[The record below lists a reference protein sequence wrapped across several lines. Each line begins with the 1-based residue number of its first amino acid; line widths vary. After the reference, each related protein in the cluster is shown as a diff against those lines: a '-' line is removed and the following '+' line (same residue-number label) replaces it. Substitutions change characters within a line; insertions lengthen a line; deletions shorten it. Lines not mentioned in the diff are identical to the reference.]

1 MGMTIEEASAKIR
14 ADGALDIESDWMTDC
29 WAGVIPVA
37 QYLGARIPDE
47 RVPPRTDPEPEVGHF
62 AEGARFD
69 KVLRAL
75 AWGDRR

>member
-37 QYLGARIPDE
+37 QYLGARIPDQ

-69 KVLRAL
+69 KVLGAL
-75 AWGDRR
+75 GRGDRR